1 MVFRCRFALV
11 VQYVCRASPVHFIRY
26 LDCGNYTLVC
36 CRVSCD
42 ITVVFCVEQA
52 AQKEL
57 AKLRETEDKIRR
69 AKEAQER
76 RDREKEEKKA
86 RKKALVDITAGVY
99 LYTNACAVDSY
110 AMSI

>member
-1 MVFRCRFALV
+1 M
-11 VQYVCRASPVHFIRY
+11 S
-26 LDCGNYTLVC
+26 
-36 CRVSCD
+36 
-42 ITVVFCVEQA
+42 EQA